1 MTRLRKRVAERLLE
15 AKNST
20 AMLTTFNEVNM
31 KPIMDLR
38 KQYGDAFEKRHG
50 IRLGF
55 MSFYVKAV
63 VEALKRYSGSERFHR
78 WRRRGLPQLLRCQHG
93 SVHSA
98 RPGNPGFC
106 VTLTCWA
113 WRTSKRISKS
123 WR

>member
-20 AMLTTFNEVNM
+20 AMLTTFSRSQRM

-55 MSFYVKAV
+55 MSFYVK
-63 VEALKRYSGSERFHR
+63 S
-78 WRRRGLPQLLRCQHG
+78 RG
-93 SVHSA
+93 
-98 RPGNPGFC
+98 
-106 VTLTCWA
+106 
-113 WRTSKRISKS
+113 
-123 WR
+123 

>member
-38 KQYGDAFEKRHG
+38 SSTVT
-50 IRLGF
+50 RLKTSRYPSGF

-63 VEALKRYSGSERFHR
+63 VEALKRYPEVNASIDGDDVVSTTTSTSAWRF
-78 WRRRGLPQLLRCQHG
+78 LPHAAWSPR
-93 SVHSA
+93 
-98 RPGNPGFC
+98 FC
-106 VTLTCWA
+106 VMWTPWYG
-113 WRTSKRISKS
+113 
-123 WR
+123 